1 MMYEPIGGYVEG
13 EPEKGLPDY
22 IERAWSGKG
31 WIFQDFDAF
40 ENWPD
45 HVCYIPEFVDAKY
58 TGEDFLRLARGQEE
72 IARDMFYE
80 CSGETPEDWLA
91 CQIESGR
98 VIRCGRCGTLYYK
111 KRKKVCPYCGK

>member
-1 MMYEPIGGYVEG
+1 MNRLGDMWKGSLKRGSLITLNVPGV
-13 EPEKGLPDY
+13 EKGGFSR
-22 IERAWSGKG
+22 I
-31 WIFQDFDAF
+31 FDAF